1 MSALTS
7 GRKGRFPVALLLA
20 GLLLFGGAASGV
32 AVGSDDLGPRRTM
45 LALTNDDRAAYDRRN
60 LDFADR
66 LARYAKEH
74 SEAMA
79 RKGYLF
85 HSTEDQLLAALDGYT
100 WDLGGEN
107 VGVGGSLESLEDA
120 FMASELH
127 RENILRPEFRHAAI
141 GIAREDDAIWITVI
155 FYG

>member
-1 MSALTS
+1 MSSLND
-7 GRKGRFPVALLLA
+7 GRRKLGTLVALLLS
-20 GLLLFGGAASGV
+20 GLLLFAATAGT
-32 AVGSDDLGPRRTM
+32 ATGRDLGPRRTM
-45 LALTNDDRAAYDRRN
+45 LSLTNEDRAAHDRKE

-66 LARYAKEH
+66 LARYAKDH

-85 HSTEDQLLAALDGYT
+85 HSSEGQLRDALEGYD
-100 WDLGGEN
+100 WEIGGEN

-120 FMASELH
+120 FMASKLH
-127 RENILRPEFRHAAI
+127 RQNILRESYRHAAI
-141 GIAREDDAIWITVI
+141 GIAREDDRIWITVI

>member
-1 MSALTS
+1 MSVLSS
-7 GRKGRFPVALLLA
+7 GRRSQFPVALILS
-20 GLLLFGGAASGV
+20 GLLLLGGAASGV
-32 AVGSDDLGPRRTM
+32 AVGTDLGPRRTM
-45 LALTNDDRAAYDRRN
+45 LALTNEDRAVHDRRN

-85 HSTEDQLLAALDGYT
+85 HSSEQQLRDALEGYR
-100 WDLGGEN
+100 WEIGGEN

-120 FMASELH
+120 FMASKLH
-127 RENILRPEFRHAAI
+127 RENILREEFRHAAI
-141 GIAREDDAIWITVI
+141 GITREGDRIWITVI